1 MRPLP
6 AAGGEPVAWYGIL
19 EASPLGPVFAGG
31 SDAGVHRIDFLG
43 AGRSLDGELALL
55 ERDAGEPAA
64 RDPEAARPALEAL
77 AAWFADAAR
86 WPELPLAPRGTPF
99 QLRVW
104 ERLRAIPRGGTAS
117 YGEVA
122 AGVGR
127 PRAAR
132 AVGGAVGRNPLSIV
146 VPCHRV
152 LAAGGALGGY
162 ASGLDRKRWL
172 LAHEGV
178 EVPA

>member
-55 ERDAGEPAA
+55 EREAGEPAA

-104 ERLRAIPRGGTAS
+104 ERLRAIPRGGTAYIRICIHILYYMHIQS
-117 YGEVA
+117 YIPTYICTHSA
-122 AGVGR
+122 YRHA
-127 PRAAR
+127 
-132 AVGGAVGRNPLSIV
+132 
-146 VPCHRV
+146 
-152 LAAGGALGGY
+152 
-162 ASGLDRKRWL
+162 
-172 LAHEGV
+172 
-178 EVPA
+178 